1 MTCHVLHN
9 CFILSPQKEL
19 DNLEFF
25 SAPVVESFPEV
36 ADKYLRIVKEPMDF
50 RTIEEERMP
59 NYDSIA
65 ELQEDLILT
74 FRNCCEFNGEGTDY
88 CNYSL

>member
-1 MTCHVLHN
+1 MSYTTVL
-9 CFILSPQKEL
+9 FLSPQREL
-19 DNLEFF
+19 DYLEFF